1 VVFPSSTPLMS
12 DVLCISAIVSLLAS
26 LFTIGCCFYLNL
38 HKKSSKRY
46 IIYTLISDSILSL
59 SYMGRFADWHSIPKQ
74 GFWCQ
79 WSGFLLV
86 VGANSLTLWISA
98 TATYLLFLFLRGK
111 PGIKF
116 ELFFLIL
123 WPLVTII
130 PAAVPYAIYATNQVY
145 IPVST
150 AQCLSQPDMFVYLV
164 LFWVGLL
171 LLYIIIS
178 YTVIV
183 IYIYYIYV
191 PLRDSINDNYR
202 MHQIVTLAVSPII
215 YLFLYIW
222 IIIARFVQLATGGS
236 PLILIRFAVATTV
249 WIGFLNSVWFGY
261 SRNIYKRVY
270 EKIFG
275 EKALSTKGIGDKPKT
290 GVGSVPGSA

>member
-116 ELFFLIL
+116 EVFFLIL
-123 WPLVTII
+123 WPLVTIL
-130 PAAVPYAIYATNQVY
+130 PAVVPYTVFSTNLAY
-145 IPVST
+145 GPAPT
-150 AQCLSQPDMFVYLV
+150 AQCFLSQPDMIVYLV
-164 LFWVGLL
+164 IFWVGLL

-178 YTVIV
+178 YTVMAG
-183 IYIYYIYV
+183 YIYYISV
-191 PLRDSINDNYR
+191 QVRDSIQDNYR
-202 MHQIVTLAVSPII
+202 MHKVVT
-215 YLFLYIW
+215 
-222 IIIARFVQLATGGS
+222 
-236 PLILIRFAVATTV
+236 
-249 WIGFLNSVWFGY
+249 
-261 SRNIYKRVY
+261 
-270 EKIFG
+270 
-275 EKALSTKGIGDKPKT
+275 
-290 GVGSVPGSA
+290 